1 MILSD
6 IETRINELLGFDPSN
21 EKECMEAIKEHPHV
35 LKYIKNQTLDM
46 CLIAVRQNG
55 LLLEYVKEQT
65 FGICLEA
72 VKQNGRSLQYV
83 KSQTPKLCME
93 AVEQTPYA
101 LEYVKNQTPEIC
113 KMAIEKDENTILFV
127 NDLSMIVDKNEIKY
141 ISTNNILV
149 NSEFYTRYMDDI
161 KKAVNSDYFS
171 QFKNKYLS
179 FIKGYV
185 INALTISDLS
195 KLIDVPELVCE
206 EWAEELHAN
215 LKCDFYTRLTQRLEW
230 NENQAKEEEDKRKD
244 RLDVFLFSLLD
255 DSDEKPYCLNR
266 IK

>member
-21 EKECMEAIKEHPHV
+21 EKECMEAIKEYPHV

-72 VKQNGRSLQYV
+72 VKQNGEALKFV

-113 KMAIEKDENTILFV
+113 KMAVEKDENMILFV
-127 NDLSMIVDKNEIKY
+127 NDLSMIADRNEIKY

-149 NSEFYTRYMDDI
+149 NSEFYTRYMNDI
-161 KKAVNSDYFS
+161 KKAINGDYHS
-171 QFKNKYLS
+171 YFKKIKYFA
-179 FIKGYV
+179 FINGYV
-185 INALTISDLS
+185 INELTISDLS
-195 KLIDVPELVCE
+195 KLIDVPECVCE
-206 EWAEELHAN
+206 EWADELHTN
-215 LKCDFYTRLTQRLEW
+215 LKCDFYNRLTQALER
-230 NENQAKEEEDKRKD
+230 NEKQIEKDNNKD
-244 RLDVFLFSLLD
+244 RLDTFLFSLFD
-255 DSDEKPYCLNR
+255 KSNEKPYCLKK
-266 IK
+266 I